1 MSNAGCFRH
10 WAPPARFSFRRTHMS
25 STPNPESHVDRIQ
38 ASLDDL
44 VSKRRLARPNDAS
57 PAERTAGEIRGPFH
71 NWGLYATF
79 GLLTIGL
86 HAAVVFWLM
95 PDDTANETPHV
106 LDSSGARAPAAPSTE
121 DQSRFLDYSVAS
133 TSRVEA
139 PPPAEVGIIRKGDR
153 VVVVPR
159 STPVERSGVAGPT
172 ITTTASTART
182 VNPPASEAIAQPS
195 PGPSEDDHA
204 QAAREFARRHFRYKF
219 KVGSG
224 NYGVTSLEIVVNDT
238 EEVPSWSR
246 YRSVG
251 EAGLEYYDGSGF
263 RRTTRGFEVLTE
275 VKKGKAVAIDIIV
288 K

>member
-1 MSNAGCFRH
+1 
-10 WAPPARFSFRRTHMS
+10 MS
-25 STPNPESHVDRIQ
+25 STPHSESHVDKIQ

-44 VSKRRLARPNDAS
+44 VSKSRLTRPSDAS
-57 PAERTAGEIRGPFH
+57 PVARTAGEIRSPFH

-95 PDDTANETPHV
+95 PDGTANEAPHV
-106 LDSSGARAPAAPSTE
+106 TASISAPQAAARNAE
-121 DQSRFLDYSVAS
+121 GQSLYLDYSVAP

-139 PPPAEVGIIRKGDR
+139 TPPTEVGIIRKGDR
-153 VVVVPR
+153 VIFVPR
-159 STPVERSGVAGPT
+159 STPVERSGAAVPT
-172 ITTTASTART
+172 ITSTASTART

-219 KVGSG
+219 KVGSA
-224 NYGVTSLEIVVNDT
+224 NYAVSSLEVVINDT
-238 EEVPSWSR
+238 EEVPAWNR

-251 EAGLEYYDGSGF
+251 EAGMEYYDGSGF
-263 RRTTRGFEVLTE
+263 RRTTRNFEILTE